1 MLGVTRHILS
11 NFLKNIVLFRS
22 DTEDSKDFNI
32 EFLKIYDQVMD
43 DTITQIQN
51 LEGVKRVQRENY
63 WEQVEEKI

>member
-1 MLGVTRHILS
+1 MLGVTRHILN

-43 DTITQIQN
+43 DTITQIQI
-51 LEGVKRVQRENY
+51 LEGIKRVQRENY
-63 WEQVEEKI
+63 